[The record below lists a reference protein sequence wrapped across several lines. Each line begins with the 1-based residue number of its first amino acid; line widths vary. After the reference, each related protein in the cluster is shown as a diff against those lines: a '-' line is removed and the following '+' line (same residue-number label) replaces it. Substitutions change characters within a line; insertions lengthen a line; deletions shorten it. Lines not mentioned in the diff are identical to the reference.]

1 VSRFGKASWQDANP
15 AVSRLPH
22 TGQQVIMRLAI
33 KVIVGLVVLGIAS
46 WLGIP
51 PLLAYWE
58 ARNKPTFRQATVS
71 RGEITSVVNST
82 GTVQPVLNVQVGSF
96 VSGPVQTVYVDFN
109 DRVKKDQ
116 ILAEVDPLLFKAQRN
131 QAKAA
136 LDCAV
141 ANLLQAEAKLEQSKR
156 EWQRAEVLLPK
167 KAIADTDYDL
177 TKANYE
183 TAAANVA
190 VCKATIEQNKAS
202 LELAQANLDYT
213 KIRSPV
219 DGIIVDRK
227 IDSGQTVASQ
237 FQTPEMFKVAPEMDK
252 RIYVFASVD
261 EADIGLIRDAKDRQQ
276 PAMFT
281 VDAYPNDLF
290 RGKIHQVRLNPTTTQ
305 NVVTYTVVVESPNT
319 DLKLLPGM
327 TASLSFQIDK
337 HERVVRVPNAALR
350 YYPKTEHV
358 RPEDRHLLEGED
370 QPTIEDPEN
379 RTHAT
384 EIQHSAAEKTEAA
397 RKRNRRYVWI
407 VEGDLLKAV
416 EIATGLNDSKN
427 SEVTSGPLKEGQS
440 VATGVAPPKS

>member
-1 VSRFGKASWQDANP
+1 
-15 AVSRLPH
+15 
-22 TGQQVIMRLAI
+22 MRLTI
-33 KVIVGLVVLGIAS
+33 KILVGLLVLGAGS
-46 WLGIP
+46 WFGIP
-51 PLLAYWE
+51 PLLAYWQ
-58 ARNKPTFRQATVS
+58 ARNKPSFREAAVN
-71 RGEITSVVNST
+71 RGEVTSVVNST

-109 DRVKKDQ
+109 ARVKKDQ

-141 ANLLQAEAKLEQSKR
+141 ANLLQADAKLEQSKR
-156 EWQRAEVLLPK
+156 EWQRAESLLPK

-177 TKANYE
+177 SKSNYE
-183 TAAANVA
+183 TAIANVA
-190 VCKATIEQNKAS
+190 VCKATIEQNKAT

-219 DGIIVDRK
+219 DGIIIDRK

-252 RIYVFASVD
+252 RIYVFAAVD
-261 EADIGLIRDAKDRQQ
+261 EADIGQIRDAQERQQ
-276 PAMFT
+276 PVMFT

-290 RGKIHQVRLNPTTTQ
+290 HGKVHQVRLNPTTTQ

-337 HERVVRVPNAALR
+337 HKNVLRVPNAALR
-350 YYPKTEHV
+350 YYPKAEHV
-358 RPEDRHLLEGED
+358 RPEDRSLLEGGE
-370 QPTIEDPEN
+370 QPAVEDPDA
-379 RTHAT
+379 RTRAS
-384 EIQHSAAEKTEAA
+384 EPQRSAAEKNEAA
-397 RKRNRRYVWI
+397 RKRNRRYVWM

-416 EIATGLNDSKN
+416 EIVTGLSDSKY
-427 SEVTSGPLKEGQS
+427 SEVIGGALKDGQNL
-440 VATGVAPPKS
+440 ATGVAPPKL